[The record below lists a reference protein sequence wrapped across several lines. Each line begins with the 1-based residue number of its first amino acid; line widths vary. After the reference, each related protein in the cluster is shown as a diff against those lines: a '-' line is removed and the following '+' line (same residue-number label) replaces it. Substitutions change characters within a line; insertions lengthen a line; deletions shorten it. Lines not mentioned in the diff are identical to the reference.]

1 MSDEIKKLQP
11 EALWN
16 NFYSLTQ
23 IPRPSKNELKAAR
36 FVCDFGKKLGFQS
49 MVDAVGNVIISKPAT
64 PGCEKK
70 KGVILQA
77 HIDMVPQKNN
87 NVSFDFDT
95 DAIDA
100 YVDGEWVTARDT
112 TLGADNGIG
121 VAAALAV
128 LQSDTIKHGPL
139 EILIT
144 IDEETGMTGAV
155 GLEKGLLKG
164 DILINLDTENDEEI
178 SIGCAGGINVSA
190 SWDFVE
196 EKNDFQGTTFRLMV
210 SGLKGGHSG
219 LDIHL
224 GRGNACKIMARLL
237 KTAVSKFGARLA
249 SIDCGNMRNAIPRE
263 GVSVIVIPKEK
274 VNGFL
279 SFIDNTSKLILNE
292 LGSVEPNLKIVAS
305 EVGLP
310 ETLIPEMIQDDVIN
324 AVCAARNGIMRL
336 SDTMPGVVE
345 TSNNI
350 SIVRSS
356 AGKIEILCL
365 TRSFIDSARDAIA
378 SSLDSCFRLAGAAVN
393 ISGAYPGWRP
403 NTASQILAL
412 AKEQYKNLRGVYPRQ
427 VAMHAG
433 LECGILAE
441 AYPNWDIISV
451 GPTIQSPHSPDER
464 VNIQSVTGFWDFLV
478 SILENVP
485 EK

>member
-237 KTAVSKFGARLA
+237 KTAVSK
-249 SIDCGNMRNAIPRE
+249 
-263 GVSVIVIPKEK
+263 
-274 VNGFL
+274 
-279 SFIDNTSKLILNE
+279 
-292 LGSVEPNLKIVAS
+292 
-305 EVGLP
+305 
-310 ETLIPEMIQDDVIN
+310 
-324 AVCAARNGIMRL
+324 
-336 SDTMPGVVE
+336 
-345 TSNNI
+345 
-350 SIVRSS
+350 
-356 AGKIEILCL
+356 
-365 TRSFIDSARDAIA
+365 
-378 SSLDSCFRLAGAAVN
+378 
-393 ISGAYPGWRP
+393 
-403 NTASQILAL
+403 
-412 AKEQYKNLRGVYPRQ
+412 
-427 VAMHAG
+427 
-433 LECGILAE
+433 
-441 AYPNWDIISV
+441 
-451 GPTIQSPHSPDER
+451 
-464 VNIQSVTGFWDFLV
+464 
-478 SILENVP
+478 
-485 EK
+485 